1 MTPEEVQALF
11 MQDGAYAFA
20 RWGRPLAPVVF
31 GVEDETLA
39 VVREAVHSV
48 AALTG
53 QEIEEIDAELGA
65 NLMIF
70 FLRDWDELSGV
81 PDLDRLIPE
90 LASLVPR
97 LQAADAVQ
105 YRVFRFDRRGAIK
118 AAFLFVRMARGLE
131 DAPADMVALGQ
142 AAQAI
147 LTWGEGTF
155 AGAGP
160 LTRDP
165 ESGAAV
171 LRAEIA
177 DLIRAA
183 YDPVMPVAASDPA
196 HALRLFARM
205 GR

>member
-1 MTPEEVQALF
+1 MTPDEVQALF
-11 MQDGAYAFA
+11 MQGGDYAFA

-48 AALTG
+48 AALAG
-53 QEIEEIDAELGA
+53 QDIEEIDAELGA

-70 FLRDWDELSGV
+70 FLRDWDELLDV

-90 LASLVPR
+90 LATLVPR
-97 LQAADAVQ
+97 LQTSDAVH
-105 YRVFRFDRRGAIK
+105 YRVFRFDARGAIK
-118 AAFLFVRMARGLE
+118 AAFLFQRMARGVE

-142 AAQAI
+142 AGQAI
-147 LTWGEGTF
+147 LTWGEGAF
-155 AGAGP
+155 AGADP
-160 LTRDP
+160 LMRDP
-165 ESGAAV
+165 ASGDAV
-171 LRAEIA
+171 LRPEIA

-196 HALRLFARM
+196 HALRLYART